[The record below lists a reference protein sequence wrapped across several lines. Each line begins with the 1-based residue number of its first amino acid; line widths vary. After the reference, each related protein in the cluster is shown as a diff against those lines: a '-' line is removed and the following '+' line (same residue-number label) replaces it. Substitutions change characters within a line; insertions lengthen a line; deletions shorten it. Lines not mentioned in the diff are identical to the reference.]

1 MRSSTRDR
9 GKLHFEGAFE
19 AVSAE
24 ADATP
29 RKPARPA
36 ADRPLA
42 TVTDIVKGFVRLTH
56 PSRKTFQ
63 QHRDARGRRRSKTRS
78 RQTSLG
84 IQ

>member
-1 MRSSTRDR
+1 MHSSTRDR

-19 AVSAE
+19 TVSAE
-24 ADATP
+24 ADATR

-42 TVTDIVKGFVRLTH
+42 TVTDIVKGFVRLTD
-56 PSRKTFQ
+56 PSRETFQ
-63 QHRDARGRRRSKTRS
+63 QHRDGCGLVRSKTGLRPS
-78 RQTSLG
+78 SLG